1 MEKSEHDLIKE
12 ANELLRSAHSI
23 AERKGIE
30 TNWCGFLM
38 QLKRVLKEQL
48 EYLYPTQKQIRL
60 KKLNS
65 LNENM

>member
-30 TNWCGFLM
+30 TNGFLM
-38 QLKRVLKEQL
+38 QLKRVLKEQH

-65 LNENM
+65 LNENR

>member
-30 TNWCGFLM
+30 TNLM

-60 KKLNS
+60 KKLNR
-65 LNENM
+65 LNENR